1 MKQKNLDFQ
10 IGIDFNRSE
19 IKNFQIS
26 EGKILIPFSAITG
39 IGEVIAKKIT
49 DYRQQKGQINN

>member
-1 MKQKNLDFQ
+1 MKQKNLDFKL
-10 IGIDFNRSE
+10 GVDFNKSE

-26 EGKILIPFSAITG
+26 EGKILIPFSAISG

-49 DYRQQKGQINN
+49 DYRQKKRKINN